1 MVMMK
6 SEIES
11 KINNLQRNFLELDS
25 LFELSVITNQSYTI
39 IDLFL
44 NVSDFIKK
52 YINIKHIY
60 FFVNSNGYFHLPPRI
75 YDDKIHTIELEAS
88 NQELRSILP
97 LNNIVK
103 VTNENSPPI
112 YKSLWE
118 KYGLT
123 ELNCDYAYA
132 ISMSKDSSYL
142 VMFSKKEDGTYLDTK
157 DIKFLKR
164 IFSYIQ
170 PAFLKLN
177 KTKTQN
183 EQIQN
188 LNKALH
194 NMSILYN
201 ISQAVNFIDD
211 LKRLLNVILDK
222 AIETIDA
229 EKGSLM
235 LYDFQ
240 DNTLQVKVVYGL
252 ENKEIENNINNGL
265 IECSKFKPNEGIAG
279 KVFATKTPIIS
290 NLGENDP
297 RFKVNEG
304 TYKLSS
310 LLCVPLV
317 VKGEAIGVIN
327 ISNKRDNKVFTKID
341 LEFMEALSNQAA
353 IAIDNAKLYELATKD
368 GLTKLYIYRHFYNLL
383 ENEINRA
390 RRYNHKLSL
399 LMIDI
404 DNFKNINDR
413 YGHLVGDRIL
423 QEIASNIEQTI
434 RQIDIPARYGGE
446 EFAIILP
453 ETTCSAARVIAERLR
468 KKIQELDI
476 VLEDGTLL
484 KVTISVGISEFFVH
498 AQNIKELIN
507 CADIAMYKSKNN
519 GRNCTYEYDKDE
531 CIRITQE

>member
-6 SEIES
+6 SEIET
-11 KINNLQRNFLELDS
+11 KINTLQRNFLELDS

-52 YINIKHIY
+52 YINIKNIY

-75 YDDKIHTIELEAS
+75 YDERMHTIELEAN
-88 NQELRSILP
+88 NQEFRSILP
-97 LNNIVK
+97 LNNIVR
-103 VTNENSPPI
+103 VTDDNSQPI
-112 YKSLWE
+112 YKSLWD
-118 KYGLT
+118 KYGLS

-132 ISMSKDSSYL
+132 INLSKDASYL
-142 VMFSKKEDGTYLDTK
+142 VMFTKKDDGRFLESN

-177 KTKTQN
+177 KNKAQN

-222 AIETIDA
+222 AIETLDA

-240 DNTLQVKVVYGL
+240 YNSLQVKVVYGL
-252 ENKEIENNINNGL
+252 DNKDIENNINNGL

-297 RFKVNEG
+297 RFKINDG
-304 TYKLSS
+304 AFKLSS

-327 ISNKRDNKVFTKID
+327 ISNKRNNKVFTKID

-390 RRYNHKLSL
+390 RRYKHKLSL

-404 DNFKNINDR
+404 DHFKNINDK
-413 YGHLVGDRIL
+413 YGHLAGDRIL

-453 ETTCSAARVIAERLR
+453 ETTCCAARVIAERLR
-468 KKIQELDI
+468 KKIQDLSVI
-476 VLEDGTLL
+476 LEDGTVLN
-484 KVTISVGISEFFVH
+484 VTISVGIAEFMVH
-498 AQNIKELIN
+498 AHNVKDLIH
-507 CADIAMYKSKNN
+507 CADIAMYKSKND
-519 GRNCTYEYDKDE
+519 GRNCTYEYNPDD
-531 CIRITQE
+531 CIRVTE

>member
-6 SEIES
+6 SEIET
-11 KINNLQRNFLELDS
+11 KINKLQRNFLELDS
-25 LFELSVITNQSYTI
+25 LFELSVITNQSYTV

-52 YINIKHIY
+52 YINIKNIY
-60 FFVNSNGYFHLPPRI
+60 FFVNSNGYFHLPPRLYDERI
-75 YDDKIHTIELEAS
+75 YTIELEAS
-88 NQELRSILP
+88 NHELRSILP
-97 LNNIVK
+97 LNNIVR
-103 VTNENSPPI
+103 VTDDSSQPI
-112 YKSLWE
+112 YKSLWD
-118 KYGLT
+118 KYGLK

-132 ISMSKDSSYL
+132 ISLSKDASYL
-142 VMFSKKEDGTYLDTK
+142 VMFTKKEDGSFLLPD

-177 KTKTQN
+177 KNKTQN

-240 DNTLQVKVVYGL
+240 DNSLQVKVVYGL
-252 ENKEIENNINNGL
+252 ENKEVENNINNGL

-297 RFKVNEG
+297 RFKINEG

-327 ISNKRDNKVFTKID
+327 ISNKRNNKVFTKID

-390 RRYNHKLSL
+390 RRYKHKLSL

-404 DNFKNINDR
+404 DNFKKINDK
-413 YGHLVGDRIL
+413 YGHLAGDRIL

-453 ETTCSAARVIAERLR
+453 ETTCGAARVIAERLR
-468 KKIQELDI
+468 KKIEDLSVVLD
-476 VLEDGTLL
+476 DGTILN
-484 KVTISVGISEFFVH
+484 VTISVGIAEFMIH
-498 AQNIKELIN
+498 AQNVKDLIN
-507 CADIAMYKSKNN
+507 CADIAMYKSKND
-519 GRNCTYEYDKDE
+519 GRNCTYEYNIDE
-531 CIRITQE
+531 CIRVTE